1 MHRTAFAV
9 ACPVLLEQIV
19 MRLFCI
25 SCMGYLCECAVLEV
39 LKGVIGQFCAF
50 GGLSWAALL
59 YRTSCGSKLGT
70 LCISSIVHRVISCDV
85 DVEDFVFAKMAC
97 HCSVLQ
103 DFQECAHE
111 Y

>member
-1 MHRTAFAV
+1 
-9 ACPVLLEQIV
+9 
-19 MRLFCI
+19 MRPFCI

-85 DVEDFVFAKMAC
+85 AVEDLRQDGMPLLSLAGFSGV
-97 HCSVLQ
+97 CS
-103 DFQECAHE
+103 
-111 Y
+111 